1 MSTAT
6 WVRSEL
12 EQGGVTFE
20 EVHHPEAYTAQTLA
34 QREHFSGHR
43 VAKVVVAMVDGRPV
57 ELILPASRRVRLDRV
72 QRLLGAGEVRLATEA
87 EMEQHFGDCE
97 TGAIPP
103 LRHWQNVEVLLHLR
117 LGRQPHLPGAEEALH
132 PVEADAPAGRQD
144 QLDRPAIDHRD
155 DDLRDAVAAEVLA
168 LRQRL
173 RRERLVVVRLLEGDA
188 RLLQLTSD
196 PGCRGHDSPPK

>member
-12 EQGGVTFE
+12 EQSGVTFE
-20 EVHHPEAYTAQTLA
+20 EVHHPEAYTAQALA

-72 QRLLGAGEVRLATEA
+72 QRLLGAKEVRLATEQ
-87 EMEQHFGDCE
+87 EMEQYFGDCE

-103 LRHWQNVEVLLHLR
+103 LRHWQNVECLMDTAMQV
-117 LGRQPHLPGAEEALH
+117 PGNILF
-132 PVEADAPAGRQD
+132 PAGT
-144 QLDRPAIDHRD
+144 HC
-155 DDLRDAVAAEVLA
+155 DAVS
-168 LRQRL
+168 
-173 RRERLVVVRLLEGDA
+173 VRFEDWFRHVNPPVASFSEPDVA
-188 RLLQLTSD
+188 R
-196 PGCRGHDSPPK
+196 PE